1 MVLILVITSLCVLL
15 IMPFTAVVPI
25 VISIVSSM
33 PMPGFVLVTAGMTSG
48 AVLEIPD
55 ALLPMLLGQLV

>member
-1 MVLILVITSLCVLL
+1 MFMLTSLFMLVVML
-15 IMPFTAVVPI
+15 FVAVP
-25 VISIVSSM
+25 SIFVSLVHSSS
-33 PMPGFVLVTAGMTSG
+33 MPGFVLVTAGMTPG

>member
-1 MVLILVITSLCVLL
+1 MVMLMLTSLAMLVVML
-15 IMPFTAVVPI
+15 FTTVVSV
-25 VISIVSSM
+25 VISIVFSL

-55 ALLPMLLGQLV
+55 ALLPMLLG